1 MKARETSLQDRLSA
15 SNEARRAQL
24 ERARANDPT
33 KRPEFIQQQE
43 ARRAANA
50 ERERKAAERKALEKA
65 AAEKAAAEKAA
76 ADAERQAR
84 EAAEAAAREAALEI
98 ERKAARDARYA
109 ARKGRSK

>member
-33 KRPEFIQQQE
+33 KRPEFMQQQE
-43 ARRAANA
+43 ARRAAIA
-50 ERERKAAERKALEKA
+50 ERDRKAAERREAERLAAERA
-65 AAEKAAAEKAA
+65 AAEAAAAA
-76 ADAERQAR
+76 AERQAR

-109 ARKGRSK
+109 ARKNRSK